1 MSVVWVVRYEE
12 NKEKEGAS
20 EGKRVGR
27 GLKKGSHWSIG
38 AKTQRGGVGGVGV
51 TINRPPKPSK
61 QG

>member
-1 MSVVWVVRYEE
+1 MRYEE